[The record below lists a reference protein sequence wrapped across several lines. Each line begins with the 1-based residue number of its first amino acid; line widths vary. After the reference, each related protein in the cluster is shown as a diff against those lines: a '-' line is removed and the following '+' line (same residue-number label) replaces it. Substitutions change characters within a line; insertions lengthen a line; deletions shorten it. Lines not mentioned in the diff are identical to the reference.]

1 MSLSESRA
9 DWIVRET
16 RKRQPADRSTFLDG
30 ACAGDEALRK
40 RLEAILAEPHG
51 FASSIT
57 EQTELAPLGPSN
69 DFHSRSDEAV
79 GQTIGRYKV
88 LQKIGEGGCGAVYM
102 AEQEQPVR
110 RRVALKVIKLGM
122 DTKAVIAR
130 FEAERQAL
138 ALMDH
143 PNIARVLDAGT
154 TETGRPYFVMELVR
168 GIKFTEYCDQNHLG
182 VDKRLELFT
191 QICQAIQHAHQKGII
206 HRDIKPSNILVTL
219 HDGVPVPKVID
230 FGIAKATTDQRLTDK
245 TLFTAYEQF
254 IGTPAY
260 MSPEQAEMSG
270 LDIDTR
276 SDIYSL
282 GVLLYELLTGRT
294 PFDPKELMDSG
305 LDAMR
310 KTIREK
316 DPMRPS
322 TKLHTLMGEELTTT
336 ARRHGVEGPK
346 LVSQLRGDLDWIV
359 MKCLEKDRTRRYETA
374 NGLAMDI
381 KRHVSNQPV
390 TARPPSKLYEFQ
402 KTFRRHKVGFIATGS
417 VILALAIGVALT
429 TWQAMLATH
438 AKGQEA
444 IQRRKAQDNEQLAM
458 ESSAKEASL
467 RRKAEAQELAAR
479 QRAYASDMNIAALA
493 LQGNNWG
500 RAVDLLNRQRPGK
513 GQKDLRGWEWR
524 YLWQQVRSD
533 ALFSLCRESSEIN
546 SLSVSPNGSLL
557 AVSTRHR
564 GGVSVWD
571 LGARREVIR
580 LAEGGSYAR
589 VAFSPT
595 EPLLALSSLAPGSAF
610 PQTKDTLRLWNAA
623 TRQIVQEFPLE
634 GSCLG
639 MAFANDGRTLATSTM
654 FRSGAGRS
662 SSGGSITLWRVPE
675 GTKLFSFPTTPSGTD
690 PGILFACTADLSVA
704 AYSEDRGRIHVVD
717 LHNGKELWTA
727 VASKEYVTTL
737 AFSPDGQTLASGSG
751 FAESDIRLWRVATG
765 EPTGQLAGHNS
776 WVSSIVFWPDGK
788 RLATSSADQTI
799 RIWDIAKKEC
809 VDVLRGHRQEVWR
822 LALLPDNKT
831 LISGSKDGVVCFWD
845 TALSH
850 VHQSHITLPERVVT
864 WAMTHGSQSIVAL
877 NQEGQVSRWTGPD
890 FQHNTRLVK
899 AGRAYVERNGE
910 LFSEDGRTLAVGS
923 TNGTIQVWDLER
935 CDLKRQWTEG
945 VGEVRPG
952 AFVEGGSKLV
962 TTTMVDG
969 LHHEREVSSG
979 QQIQSWRWPADFIG
993 LSVSPDDRYCLA
1005 YGYGGN
1011 YVLRTLPDKSDR
1023 MLPLDCVEGAAASF
1037 STDGSLFVIA
1047 SDMGYARVWNTST
1060 WREVTTLGGV
1070 LLGMNSG
1077 QFSTDGKRLVIAS
1090 SGVEA
1095 AKLFDTESWQEVFTL
1110 AGLGYGAMGAKFS
1123 PDGNSVLWGNITG
1136 DLYIWRAPS
1145 WDEIRAAEARENSE
1159 APGNSKGM

>member
-493 LQGNNWG
+493 LQGN
-500 RAVDLLNRQRPGK
+500 
-513 GQKDLRGWEWR
+513 
-524 YLWQQVRSD
+524 
-533 ALFSLCRESSEIN
+533 
-546 SLSVSPNGSLL
+546 
-557 AVSTRHR
+557 
-564 GGVSVWD
+564 
-571 LGARREVIR
+571 
-580 LAEGGSYAR
+580 
-589 VAFSPT
+589 
-595 EPLLALSSLAPGSAF
+595 
-610 PQTKDTLRLWNAA
+610 
-623 TRQIVQEFPLE
+623 LE

-639 MAFANDGRTLATSTM
+639 MAFANDGRTLATSTI

-864 WAMTHGSQSIVAL
+864 WAMTPGSQSIVAL

-923 TNGTIQVWDLER
+923 TNGTMQVWDLER

-979 QQIQSWRWPADFIG
+979 QQIQSWRWPTDFIG